1 MKLNRGWRAKLAQT
15 LLQIFNFNADYNPS
29 CIYHALRGMLIRVLR
44 LTGMIVV
51 ATLASGPLVA
61 QDETSGF
68 PDDWTDHHVV
78 FSDPGTLHEASGRG
92 SFDTW
97 YKVVTD
103 PRFIFQ
109 HHKRGEHSRSD
120 NDRDKDRD
128 RDKERDKDGDHNRGD
143 RGLQMT
149 AFDRDWAA
157 PLGGAGVA
165 PGMFPAKWTFS
176 VTAVPSCNDYVVFPV
191 NTAGVSGSQPNIVGY
206 TNLYVDGTASAV
218 CYGAGHLLAPTVLFS
233 YFVGTGTVQTSPVLG
248 SSANQVAYVESIVGG
263 SKFHVLKGAGT
274 GASNGTIAAPV
285 APGTGNT
292 ATDVAV
298 TLSGAVSVTR
308 SSPFYDYANDV
319 AYVGDDGGKLH
330 KFTPVFNGAP
340 AEVTTGGVWP
350 VTVST
355 QASKILT
362 GPVTDNVTGRIFVG
376 DSQGFL
382 YSVNP
387 TTGTITRSGQLAIGT
402 GIVEPPMVDS
412 TASSVYVFVGDN
424 AGGTASAVYV
434 FNISSGDI
442 AATSTGSNVTVG
454 INSATIPVYGGDF
467 DNTYFTSANGLQP
480 AGNLYVCGNA
490 GGNPTLY
497 KIPIAYSS
505 GPVLGTVATGP
516 VLANSNVACSPLTEF
531 FNTTTSTDWLFGGVP
546 GTSCGAGTGA
556 GGCVMSFNITSGT
569 TPTAGPWTPS
579 SAFALNSEVVDTSGR
594 IQQCTGGGCGVAG
607 STSGTTTPAW
617 TATTTTDGGTNA
629 SSVGTVTANSAVG
642 GATVTV
648 GTLVLTASAPTP
660 ASSPILI
667 NSAPSPVFGGDTITI
682 NGIVYDWRVLT
693 LACDPSPHKC
703 VATGPL
709 SSTPTLA
716 GNLNNAISGS
726 CFNGA
731 CVVDPTV
738 TATVSGSTVTV
749 TAIIPGTT
757 ANADV
762 LATNDTGA
770 ILINGA
776 ANASTTL
783 GAGTGTLGTN
793 GSNTP
798 PNFQYWGGAAP
809 TTTAVLASNI
819 SAAAAGNSANVTLTY
834 TSGNTFTASGT
845 GTNAGA
851 TGNSVAIANTLTGF
865 TWSPTGH
872 LAGGTNALIWTSL
885 GAGNGQATAAEA
897 TGSSG
902 IVIDNVGTGTGEA
915 SIYFGTL
922 SGTGATN
929 SAVKMTQAGLQ

>member
-1 MKLNRGWRAKLAQT
+1 MKLNRGWRARLAQT
-15 LLQIFNFNADYNPS
+15 LLPIFNFNADYKPS
-29 CIYHALRGMLIRVLR
+29 CIYHALCGMPIRVLR
-44 LTGMIVV
+44 LTGVIVV

-78 FSDPGTLHEASGRG
+78 FSDPGTLHDASGRG

-97 YKVVTD
+97 YKIVTD

-149 AFDRDWAA
+149 ALDRDWAA

-165 PGMFPAKWTFS
+165 PDMFPAKWTFS
-176 VTAVPSCNDYVVFPV
+176 VTAAASCNDYVVFPV

-206 TNLYVDGTASAV
+206 TNLYVDGTPSAV
-218 CYGAGHLLAPTVLFS
+218 CYGAGHLIAPTVLFS

-248 SSANQVAYVESIVGG
+248 PSANQVAYVESIVGG

-285 APGTGNT
+285 APGTGNS

-298 TLSGAVSVTR
+298 TLNGGVSVTR
-308 SSPFYDYANDV
+308 SSPFYDYANDL
-319 AYVGDDGGKLH
+319 AYVGDDSGKLH
-330 KFTPVFNGAP
+330 KITPVFNGAP

-350 VTVST
+350 VTVSI

-362 GPVTDNVTGRIFVG
+362 GPVTDNVTGRIFIG
-376 DSQGFL
+376 DSQGYL

-387 TTGTITRSGQLAIGT
+387 TTGMVTRSGQLAIGT

-442 AATSTGSNVTVG
+442 TATSTGSNVTVG
-454 INSATIPVYGGDF
+454 TNSATIPLYGGDF
-467 DNTYFTSANGLQP
+467 DNKYFTSANGLQP

-497 KIPIAYSS
+497 KIPITYSS
-505 GPVLGTVATGP
+505 GPVLGSVATGP
-516 VLANSNVACSPLTEF
+516 VLANSNVACSSLTEF

-546 GTSCGAGTGA
+546 STSCGAGTGT
-556 GGCVMSFNITSGT
+556 GGCIMSFNITSGT
-569 TPTAGPWTPS
+569 TPTVGPWTPS
-579 SAFALNSEVVDTSGR
+579 SAFALNSEVADTSGR
-594 IQQCTGGGCGVAG
+594 IQQCIAGGCGVAG

-617 TATTTTDGGTNA
+617 TATTTSDGTTTNA
-629 SSVGTVTANSAVG
+629 TSIGTVSANSAAG

-648 GTLVLTASAPTP
+648 GALILTASPPTA
-660 ASSPILI
+660 ASSTILI
-667 NSAPSPVFGGDTITI
+667 NASPAVLGDTITI
-682 NGIVYDWRVLT
+682 GAVVYGWALT
-693 LACDPSPHKC
+693 ALLCPGGQKC
-703 VATGPL
+703 VGIGGSTATD
-709 SSTPTLA
+709 A
-716 GNLNNAISGS
+716 MNLNSAIAGT
-726 CFNGA
+726 CLNGA
-731 CVVDPTV
+731 CAVDPIV

-770 ILINGA
+770 IHFNGA

-783 GAGTGTLGTN
+783 GAGTPGTN

-798 PNFQYWGGAAP
+798 PSFQYWGGAAP

-845 GTNAGA
+845 GSNAGA
-851 TGNSVAIANTLTGF
+851 AGNSVAISNTLTGF

-902 IVIDNVGTGTGEA
+902 IVIDNVGPGTGEA